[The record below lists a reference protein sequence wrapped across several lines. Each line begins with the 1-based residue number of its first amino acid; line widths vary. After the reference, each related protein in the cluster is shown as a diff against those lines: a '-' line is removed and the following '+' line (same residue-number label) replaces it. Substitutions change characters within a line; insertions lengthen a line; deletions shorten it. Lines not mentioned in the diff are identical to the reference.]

1 MRSTEEKSGIEDIIT
16 REEMNI
22 VEYPISLLSKKIPKG
37 VTKIE
42 YTDWVTIDGKKRA
55 LKWIVSGSEEYGLPV
70 GGDQDIYVAIMETW
84 REDGFKDRMIPIGS
98 IYKILKKIGLP
109 PSTRNYLRF
118 KQSLDRLT
126 GIYITAENAFWD
138 KAGQCYLSR
147 SGFGVF
153 DDYQLVEKPRMSEGE
168 NGSAPFGFIR
178 ANEFFFQSV
187 KNGYLKGT
195 NLTFFLSLSGPLSK
209 RIYRY
214 LDKKR
219 YHASS
224 FSIELYKFS
233 DKIGLMAGSSS
244 KYYPSEIKKILS
256 PAFDELKEK
265 GFLKSYVYSK
275 TSDSMNEKIVFVFT
289 EWPQTA
295 NPLTFDT
302 DEDYWI
308 KPILE
313 DIIHIT
319 GAEHSVAWYTRTLRI
334 LGQDRSRHL
343 IYHALSLTKEALNL
357 QEIKTTRDQYFIS
370 TLMRLC
376 RESGIDISSQ
386 PS

>member
-1 MRSTEEKSGIEDIIT
+1 MISIEEKSGIEDIVT

-22 VEYPISLLSKKIPKG
+22 VKYPITLLSKKIPKG

-42 YTDWVTIDGKKRA
+42 YTDWVTIDGKKRP

-84 REDGFKDRMIPIGS
+84 REDGFKDRMIAIAS

-118 KQSLDRLT
+118 RQSLDRLT

-147 SGFGVF
+147 RGFRIF
-153 DDYQLVEKPRMSEGE
+153 DDYQLVEKPRMSEGGE

-209 RIYRY
+209 RIYRF

-219 YHASS
+219 YHDSS
-224 FSIELYKFS
+224 FSVELYKFS
-233 DKIGLMAGSSS
+233 SKIGLMAGNSG
-244 KYYPSEIKKILS
+244 KYYPSEIKKILA

-265 GFLKSYVYSK
+265 EFLESYDYQK
-275 TSDSMNEKIVFVFT
+275 TSDSLNEKIVFVFT
-289 EWPQTA
+289 EASQT
-295 NPLTFDT
+295 NFLTHGG

-308 KPILE
+308 KPFLQ
-313 DIIHIT
+313 DIIAIT
-319 GAEHSVAWYTRTLRI
+319 GAEHSVGWYTRTLRI
-334 LGQDRSRHL
+334 LGQDRSGAL
-343 IYHALSLTKEALNL
+343 IYHALALTKEALSL
-357 QEIKTTRDQYFIS
+357 EEIKTTRDQYFIS

-376 RESGIDISSQ
+376 RESGIDISSR
-386 PS
+386 SS